1 MDNQTQEI
9 ATDHV
14 VVDESSQLAVLQAN
28 VANLNTLEASEE
40 QPHTPMSTENSTA
53 AAAVPPQA
61 PKKAK
66 KSNVGKGKPL
76 KRQKLQFD
84 DEEESEGE
92 NSRSTS
98 LGKNINKNTF
108 AYFIRLIT
116 KQTWERKNNL
126 FFIFLFLEKLLK
138 CARDNEQQPLLS
150 KIRWEGT
157 FKPMGVVK
165 INQDE

>member
-9 ATDHV
+9 ATDHI
-14 VVDESSQLAVLQAN
+14 VVDESSQDAVLQAN

-53 AAAVPPQA
+53 AAAAAVPPPA

-84 DEEESEGE
+84 DEEESKGE
-92 NSRSTS
+92 NSESTS

-116 KQTWERKNNL
+116 KQT
-126 FFIFLFLEKLLK
+126 
-138 CARDNEQQPLLS
+138 
-150 KIRWEGT
+150 
-157 FKPMGVVK
+157 
-165 INQDE
+165 

>member
-1 MDNQTQEI
+1 MYISRIYLKYNMMDNQSQEI
-9 ATDHV
+9 ATDHIV
-14 VVDESSQLAVLQAN
+14 AGESSQDAILQDN
-28 VANLNTLEASEE
+28 VANLNTLDASEE

-53 AAAVPPQA
+53 AAVPPAA

-92 NSRSTS
+92 SSRSTS
-98 LGKNINKNTF
+98 LGKNINKTHLPILFVSLLNKNM
-108 AYFIRLIT
+108 RT
-116 KQTWERKNNL
+116 KKQS

-138 CARDNEQQPLLS
+138 RARDNE
-150 KIRWEGT
+150 
-157 FKPMGVVK
+157 
-165 INQDE
+165 

>member
-1 MDNQTQEI
+1 MCVHFKNIFEVYNIMDNQTQEI
-9 ATDHV
+9 ATDHI
-14 VVDESSQLAVLQAN
+14 VVDESSQDAVLQAN
-28 VANLNTLEASEE
+28 VANLNTLEVSEE

-53 AAAVPPQA
+53 AAAVPPPA

-66 KSNVGKGKPL
+66 KSNVGKGKAL

-92 NSRSTS
+92 NSGSTS

-116 KQTWERKNNL
+116 KQT
-126 FFIFLFLEKLLK
+126 
-138 CARDNEQQPLLS
+138 
-150 KIRWEGT
+150 
-157 FKPMGVVK
+157 
-165 INQDE
+165 